1 MTGALSRGVALA
13 LTLVL
18 ALVWAGV
25 APAQTGPANGGPG
38 TLRTGLAPA
47 PGEQLDYAAWERL
60 AAEAE
65 SVLADAQATDL
76 SLEARRAQIVEW
88 REAFLVAQDVNGAS
102 IATLRAQIEALGP
115 APAEGATEAPE
126 IAQRRTE
133 LQARLTDAQAPA
145 IAADEAYRRADGI
158 IRQIDRLLRDRQT
171 AELMRLWPSPVNPV
185 NWPEALSATG
195 SMTRDLVAEVDGNA
209 RDADRR
215 ADFIDNLPAVLA
227 LLLVAVGLIWRGRRW
242 IEGFVE
248 RLQARATQRGRE
260 VWALLASLGQIVVP
274 TVGVLVFSRALLLT
288 GMPGPLGEV
297 LLERLPV
304 AGFAIFA
311 ARWVSLQMFPPLAIL
326 PGALRLS
333 PERRAEGRVYAAAL
347 GVLIALE
354 TLRRAVM
361 DPLLEPEAATAVLAF
376 PGILLTGLFLLR
388 MGQLIRRHVAEDTP
402 AGEPPSYR
410 NRLLGLI
417 GRAALAVGAV
427 GPVLA
432 ALGYVSAGM
441 GMVYPAVISLWLVG
455 VIIVMQRLV
464 GDLYALVTRA
474 PETGR
479 DALVPVLIGFALT
492 LAALPVFALVWGARW
507 VDITE
512 ILTRFREGFQLG
524 QTRISP
530 TDFLTFAVVFG
541 IGFVITRLLQGALKS
556 SILPKTSLDQGGQNA
571 IVAGLGYAGILLAGL
586 IGINSAGIDLS
597 GLAIVAGAL
606 SVGIGFGLQNIVSNF
621 VSGIILLIERPVSEG
636 DWIEVGPVQ
645 GTVKSIS
652 VRSTRIQTFDRT
664 DVIVPNSDLVSGQVT
679 NWTRFNL
686 TGRLIVKVGVGYGS
700 DSRRVAE
707 ILREIAEAQPLAVL
721 NPPPVVAFTG
731 FGADSLDFEIRV
743 ILRDVNF
750 SLSVRSEINHEII
763 RRFREEGIDIPFAQR
778 EVRILNPDALIPP
791 AAGPGGRKPAP
802 PVAVTP
808 PPPPR
813 PAPPMHREPPPPD
826 DADDEG
832 DADPDRK
839 DG

>member
-1 MTGALSRGVALA
+1 MTDALTRHFTLALA
-13 LTLVL
+13 LVL
-18 ALVWAGV
+18 ALVWAGA
-25 APAQTGPANGGPG
+25 APAQTGPSNGGPG
-38 TLRTGLAPA
+38 TMRTGVVPA
-47 PGEQLDYAAWERL
+47 PGEQLDYGAWERL

-65 SVLADAQATDL
+65 ALLADPASTELA
-76 SLEARRAQIVEW
+76 LEAQRAQLVDW
-88 REAFLVAQDVNGAS
+88 RLSFLAAQDANAQG
-102 IATLRAQIEALGP
+102 ITTLRAQIEALGAP
-115 APAEGATEAPE
+115 PAEGATEAPD
-126 IAQRRTE
+126 IAQRRSD
-133 LQARLTDAQAPA
+133 LQARLTEAQAPA
-145 IAADEAYRRADGI
+145 IAADEAYRRADGV
-158 IRQIDRLLRDRQT
+158 IRQIDSILRDRQA

-185 NWPEALSATG
+185 NWPQAVSSIADTFTD
-195 SMTRDLVAEVDGNA
+195 MVAEIRTNA
-209 RDADRR
+209 ADPQRR
-215 ADFIDNLPAVLA
+215 ADFVDRLPAVLA
-227 LLLVAVGLIWRGRRW
+227 LLLVAIGLIWRGRRS

-248 RLQARATQRGRE
+248 RLQARASQRGRE

-274 TVGVLVFSRALLLT
+274 TLGVLLLSMALALT
-288 GMPGPLGEV
+288 AMPGPLGEV
-297 LLERLPV
+297 LVNRLTL

-311 ARWVSLQMFPPLAIL
+311 ARWIGVQMFPALAVL
-326 PGALRLS
+326 PTTLRLS
-333 PERRAEGRVYAAAL
+333 AEHRAQGRFAATAL
-347 GVLIALE
+347 GVLIALDI
-354 TLRRAVM
+354 LRRAVM
-361 DPLLEPEAATAVLAF
+361 DPLLKPEAATAVLAF
-376 PGILLTGLFLLR
+376 PGIVLTGLFLFR
-388 MGQLIRRHVAEDTP
+388 IGQLVGRHVAEDTP
-402 AGEPPSYR
+402 AGEAPSYR

-417 GRAALAVGAV
+417 GRTALVVGAV
-427 GPVLA
+427 GPLLA
-432 ALGYVSAGM
+432 AAGYVSAGI

-455 VIIVMQRLV
+455 ALLTAQRLV

-474 PETGR
+474 PEEER

-507 VDITE
+507 ADITE

-524 QTRISP
+524 ETRISP
-530 TDFLTFAVVFG
+530 TDFLTFGVVFG
-541 IGFVITRLLQGALKS
+541 IGFVVTRLLQGALKS

-586 IGINSAGIDLS
+586 VGINAAGIDLS

-636 DWIEVGPVQ
+636 DWIEVGAVQ

-700 DSRRVAE
+700 DSRRVAQ

-731 FGADSLDFEIRV
+731 FGADSLDFEVRV

-778 EVRILNPDALIPP
+778 EIRILNAESLKGPP
-791 AAGPGGRKPAP
+791 ATVAGGRRKATAEPLRPPAP
-802 PVAVTP
+802 Q
-808 PPPPR
+808 
-813 PAPPMHREPPPPD
+813 PMHREPPQPD
-826 DADDEG
+826 EAEDEG

-839 DG
+839 ES

>member
-1 MTGALSRGVALA
+1 MTGLLSRGVALA
-13 LTLVL
+13 VMLVLVL
-18 ALVWAGV
+18 ATAGT
-25 APAQTGPANGGPG
+25 ALAQTVPSNGGPG
-38 TLRTGLAPA
+38 TMRTGVSPA
-47 PGEQLDYAAWERL
+47 PGEQLDYAVWERL

-65 SVLADAQATDL
+65 GLLADATSSDL
-76 SLEARRAQIVEW
+76 SLEAQRAQIVDW
-88 REAFLVAQDVNGAS
+88 RESFLAALDANAQG

-115 APAEGATEAPE
+115 APAEGVTEAPE
-126 IAQRRTE
+126 IAQRRTD
-133 LQARLTDAQAPA
+133 LQARLTEAQAPA

-158 IRQIDRLLRDRQT
+158 IRQIDRILRERQT

-185 NWPEALSATG
+185 NWPEALTSLAATFTEIG
-195 SMTRDLVAEVDGNA
+195 AEIRTNA
-209 RDADRR
+209 ADPERR
-215 ADFIDNLPAVLA
+215 ADFVDTLPAVLA
-227 LLLVAVGLIWRGRRW
+227 LLIVAVGLIWRGRRS

-248 RLQARATQRGRE
+248 RLQARASQRGRE

-274 TVGVLVFSRALLLT
+274 TLGVLLLSSALALT

-297 LLERLPV
+297 LVERLTL
-304 AGFAIFA
+304 AGFVIFA
-311 ARWVSLQMFPPLAIL
+311 ARWIGVQMFPTLAVL
-326 PGALRLS
+326 PGTLRLS
-333 PERRAEGRVYAAAL
+333 ADHRAQGRLAATVL
-347 GVLIALE
+347 GVLIAVDI
-354 TLRRAVM
+354 LRRAVM
-361 DPLLEPEAATAVLAF
+361 DPLLKPEAATAVLAF
-376 PGILLTGLFLLR
+376 PGIVLTGLFLFR
-388 MGQLIRRHVAEDTP
+388 VGQLIRRHVTEDTP
-402 AGEPPSYR
+402 AGEAPSYR

-417 GRAALAVGAV
+417 GRAALLVGAL
-427 GPVLA
+427 GPLLA
-432 ALGYVSAGM
+432 AVGYVSAGI

-455 VIIVMQRLV
+455 VLLVTQRLV

-474 PETGR
+474 PEGER

-507 VDITE
+507 ADITE

-541 IGFVITRLLQGALKS
+541 IGFVVTRLLQGALKS

-586 IGINSAGIDLS
+586 IGINAAGIDLS

-636 DWIEVGPVQ
+636 DWIEVGAVQ

-700 DSRRVAE
+700 DSRRVAQ

-731 FGADSLDFEIRV
+731 FGADSLDFEVRV

-750 SLSVRSEINHEII
+750 SLAVRSEINHEII

-778 EVRILNPDALIPP
+778 EVRILNPEVLSAPVPPP
-791 AAGPGGRKPAP
+791 ATGAGGRRKAAPPPVPPAP
-802 PVAVTP
+802 
-808 PPPPR
+808 
-813 PAPPMHREPPPPD
+813 PPMHREPPPSEDP
-826 DADDEG
+826 DDEG

-839 DG
+839 ES